1 MRRESF
7 SAMVYESRVL
17 KRCGG
22 AKQLIWARF

>member
-7 SAMVYESRVL
+7 SVMMSESRAL
-17 KRCGG
+17 QLCGG